1 LSYTADSQ
9 TNVGQNIASTSAFLE
24 TKRCLYVSNTST
36 ESSRFEKFACSVK
49 KDAETPYWQIPLQ
62 KNNRLHHPVAE
73 VINGLALE
81 VHS

>member
-1 LSYTADSQ
+1 M
-9 TNVGQNIASTSAFLE
+9 
-24 TKRCLYVSNTST
+24 SNTST

-49 KDAETPYWQIPLQ
+49 KDAETPYWQIPSQ
-62 KNNRLHHPVAE
+62 KKNGPHHPVAE